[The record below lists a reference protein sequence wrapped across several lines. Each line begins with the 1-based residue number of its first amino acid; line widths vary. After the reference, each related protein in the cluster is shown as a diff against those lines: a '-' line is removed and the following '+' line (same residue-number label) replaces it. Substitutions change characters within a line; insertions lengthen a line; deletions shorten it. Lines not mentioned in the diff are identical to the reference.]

1 MDTLFF
7 WCSKL
12 IWAIVSPDHLLLF
25 AITLACVLFGL
36 GRYQSAKRLLTACV
50 LTFWIIALIPIGH
63 WLLAP
68 LESKFPVNP
77 PLPDHIDGIIMLGGN
92 EKIEASIK
100 WQQVELKAYT
110 ERALAFMRL
119 ARQYPDAK
127 RVFAGGS
134 GGLKTITNSEA
145 DIAAQLFQ
153 EQGLDISNIQFERNS
168 RNTYEN
174 ALLTKKLVKPKT
186 GEFWLLITSASH
198 MPRAVGVFCQTDWRV
213 TAYPVDHW
221 TTPSQQVKLDFAFA
235 EHLEQFVYG
244 TREWLGLASYYFSG
258 KTSELVPKTCIKS

>member
-1 MDTLFF
+1 MDTFFF

-12 IWAIVSPDHLLLF
+12 IWAIVSPDHLLIF
-25 AITLACVLFGL
+25 AVTLACVLFWL
-36 GRYQSAKRLLTACV
+36 GRYKLARGLLTVCV
-50 LTFWIIALIPIGH
+50 LIFWLIASMPIGQ

-68 LESKFPVNP
+68 LESTFPVNP

-119 ARQYPDAK
+119 VRQYPDAK

-134 GGLKTITNSEA
+134 GGLKALKKSEA

-153 EQGLDISNIQFERNS
+153 QQGLDVSSIQFESNS

-174 ALLTKKLVKPKT
+174 AVLTKELLKPKV

-198 MPRAVGVFCQTDWRV
+198 MPRAVGVFCQADWPV
-213 TAYPVDHW
+213 AAYPVDHW
-221 TTPSQQVKLDFAFA
+221 STPSQQVKLDFAFA
-235 EHLEQFVYG
+235 EHLEQFIYG
-244 TREWLGLASYYFSG
+244 TREWLGLAGYYFSG
-258 KTSELVPKTCIKS
+258 KIRVLVPKTCIKS